1 MNVQKLVE
9 TSAILIFSSIFCVV
23 ANMVGYGVGLRDSVV
38 GIIVLV
44 VIGLIGFTLSL
55 LPYLNKIYAVI
66 WISIVAIY
74 ASSTAFPYYQ
84 WVVAT
89 TSKMQFMAIATSILC
104 FAGLSIGKDL
114 DAFKKL
120 SWRIVPVALAA
131 ISGTFIVAAVIAHF
145 ALKWEGAI

>member
-1 MNVQKLVE
+1 MNVQKLIE
-9 TSAILIFSSIFCVV
+9 TSVILLFSSIFCVI
-23 ANMVGYGVGLRDSVV
+23 ANIVGYGGNLIDSVV
-38 GIIVLV
+38 GVVVLV
-44 VIGLIGFTLSL
+44 VIGLIGFTLSQ
-55 LPYLNKIYAVI
+55 LPYLNKLYAVI
-66 WISIVAIY
+66 WVSIIAIFV
-74 ASSTAFPYYQ
+74 SSTAFPYHA

-89 TSKMQFMAIATSILC
+89 TSKLQFMAIATSVLC

-131 ISGTFIVAAVIAHF
+131 ISGTFIVAAIIAHF